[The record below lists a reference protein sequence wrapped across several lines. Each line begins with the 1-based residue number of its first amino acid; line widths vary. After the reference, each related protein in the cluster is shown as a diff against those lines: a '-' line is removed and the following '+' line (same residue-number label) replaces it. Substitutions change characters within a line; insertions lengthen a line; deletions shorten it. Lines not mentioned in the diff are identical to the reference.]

1 MLWVVLSNF
10 ATQVSLISVWIVNDT
25 AEQACD
31 AIAEITGTDGCY
43 EVTGKPLLGFYVLAL
58 ALALHNALFF
68 YTGALVHRPELRKLI
83 ASVRRGKAAPHAHA
97 HDRRYEL
104 MLEGDATEV

>member
-1 MLWVVLSNF
+1 MCGIVGIFNSNLS
-10 ATQVSLISVWIVNDT
+10 Q
-25 AEQACD
+25 
-31 AIAEITGTDGCY
+31 
-43 EVTGKPLLGFYVLAL
+43 
-58 ALALHNALFF
+58 
-68 YTGALVHRPELRKLI
+68 PELRKLI